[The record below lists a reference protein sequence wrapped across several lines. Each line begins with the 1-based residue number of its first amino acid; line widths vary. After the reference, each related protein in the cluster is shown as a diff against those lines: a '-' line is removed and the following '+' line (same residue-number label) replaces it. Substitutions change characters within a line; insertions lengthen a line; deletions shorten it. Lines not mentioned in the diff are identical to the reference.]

1 LDEAARLGHRDELL
15 NRWADQIAKIEQ
27 DLYRG
32 HLNQKVWT
40 ELREEIQRRRP
51 RADAT
56 FLVSYSEGYVAS
68 QLIRV
73 RRLAD
78 KNRRTHSLASL
89 IQKIA
94 ATNPRVITR
103 AWWISSYVGSIQVT
117 EAWERDHHER
127 VAAERWQERWA
138 DPDNPEQ
145 VSPRVLQDDLGRLA
159 TELIHLTTWA
169 NKTIAHLDPT
179 QPERVPKYHEIRD
192 ALTLLAK
199 MTVRYQSLL
208 NRPISAEWTPII
220 QGDWQGVFRP
230 ALFPLDPEVY
240 AFVPPNASY
249 S

>member
-1 LDEAARLGHRDELL
+1 MARVDDELVL
-15 NRWADQIAKIEQ
+15 ERWADQLTKIEH

-32 HLNQKVWT
+32 HVNQKVWT
-40 ELREEIQRRRP
+40 ELREEIQFRRP
-51 RADAT
+51 GADAT

-78 KNRRTHSLASL
+78 KDRRSHSLASL
-89 IQKIA
+89 IQKVA
-94 ATNPRVITR
+94 VNPRVITR
-103 AWWISSYVGSIQVT
+103 ARWIRRYVGSIQVT
-117 EAWERDHHER
+117 EPWERPHHER
-127 VAAERWQERWA
+127 NAAARWQERWA

-145 VSPRVLQDDLGRLA
+145 ISPRVLQDDLDRLA
-159 TELIHLTTWA
+159 TELSHLTTWA
-169 NKTIAHLDPT
+169 TKTIAHLDPR
-179 QPERVPKYHEIRD
+179 QPERVPTYHEIRE

-208 NRPISAEWTPII
+208 NLPISAEWTPII

-230 ALFPLDPEVY
+230 ALFPLDLKVF
-240 AFVPPNASY
+240 AHVPPNASY